1 MLKNKEFVLIVPPSS
16 LVKTYRR
23 MTPEEKTKIITESK
37 VSDERLAIDA
47 CYPCPICGER
57 YTTSYYEN
65 RAKHNPKYNQKSNL
79 ENSENG
85 EEESPGC
92 GLIIAE
98 REIGVKGIFHKEM
111 YYVSDFTCTTCHSVY
126 RSRPYRKNH
135 YVKMSV

>member
-23 MTPEEKTKIITESK
+23 MSPEEKTKIITESK

-65 RAKHNPKYNQKSNL
+65 RAKYNNNNQRRA
-79 ENSENG
+79 SENTENADG
-85 EEESPGC
+85 DAGC
-92 GLIIAE
+92 GLIISE
-98 REIGVKGIFHKEM
+98 RELGMKGFFHKEM
-111 YYVSDFTCTTCHSVY
+111 YYVTDFTCTTCHSVY